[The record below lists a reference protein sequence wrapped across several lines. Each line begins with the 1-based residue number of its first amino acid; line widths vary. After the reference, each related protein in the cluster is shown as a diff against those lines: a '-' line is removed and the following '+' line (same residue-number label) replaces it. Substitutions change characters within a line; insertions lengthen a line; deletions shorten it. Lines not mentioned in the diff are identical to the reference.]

1 MKVVPFKSIVFAAA
15 MMHVCAFVS
24 ADRAAAQVPP
34 PDRQSWFAEDSKK
47 TKQEES
53 LRMKKATGGV
63 TAPAPGVDFQAPV
76 IEFDR
81 NKNEIVGK
89 GGVTISDSGVQ
100 VQADEGTFNT
110 QTRQGVVKGNVVVSS
125 SAGILGADSADLN
138 VPNETGE
145 FTNLK
150 FEVEEGG
157 FDVESAKAR
166 KVSEFDFE
174 LEDSSVTSCHCP
186 DGAKP
191 WEIRSDSCKLT
202 QEGYAHSYDSS
213 VYFEGLPIFYSPYL
227 SFPVKN
233 ERASGLMPPQWG
245 VSNQNGI
252 LYRQPILGIVDGST
266 DFTVSPFIATKTR
279 VGAALDVER
288 VFSRTHNLNGGF
300 IYSNES
306 LRGDS
311 LRGLDV
317 EDTYDPTIDTNRT
330 GGYYKQR
337 WVPDPKSGIPLEFV
351 ADGRYT
357 SDNLFLREIPAPQ
370 IGERQSQFLTSTAV
384 LRGRVLEAINAEARA
399 EYNQMLLTDPDV
411 QTQRLPELTANTGT
425 TFRPFGFNPYGLK
438 LVTGAGV
445 TGTNFVRDDGYD
457 GWRTDIVPKASIPFH
472 ISNYMRGQFSAE
484 LHQTEY
490 SLRETMLPSTGTP
503 LPDGSTELASSSNRT
518 LPILSYGMNTGVERV
533 FDVDRGGAFSRLV
546 NLGAQNERSE
556 LVRLKH
562 TIEPDVR
569 YTFIPDVDQEYNPLF
584 DQIDRYRQRS
594 MVSYGFS
601 SRLYGRFM
609 EPYERVRDI
618 EELSPQGQSI
628 PMVDLGSSVLDFG
641 RNMLVAPAQNID
653 LRSGDIRQLALFTVR
668 QTYDFIGNTQGQATP
683 TPTPTDGDSSS
694 DNNSLDQFSDINVG
708 ISLSPSKYFATGAQ
722 TNYGI
727 QDALFHSYSLSLGFM
742 DDREDMIRARYIF
755 IDDTDE
761 DPDVDNGT
769 GQFEG
774 NIEIALHQRLRAGGY
789 LRLDAKEGDVIESR
803 ALLRFINSCRCWS
816 ADLGFG
822 QTNNPDQSQVL
833 LGFTFGGLGGMR
845 QGIGMTSSNTN

>member
-1 MKVVPFKSIVFAAA
+1 
-15 MMHVCAFVS
+15 
-24 ADRAAAQVPP
+24 
-34 PDRQSWFAEDSKK
+34 
-47 TKQEES
+47 
-53 LRMKKATGGV
+53 
-63 TAPAPGVDFQAPV
+63 
-76 IEFDR
+76 
-81 NKNEIVGK
+81 
-89 GGVTISDSGVQ
+89 
-100 VQADEGTFNT
+100 
-110 QTRQGVVKGNVVVSS
+110 
-125 SAGILGADSADLN
+125 
-138 VPNETGE
+138 
-145 FTNLK
+145 
-150 FEVEEGG
+150 
-157 FDVESAKAR
+157 
-166 KVSEFDFE
+166 
-174 LEDSSVTSCHCP
+174 
-186 DGAKP
+186 
-191 WEIRSDSCKLT
+191 
-202 QEGYAHSYDSS
+202 
-213 VYFEGLPIFYSPYL
+213 
-227 SFPVKN
+227 
-233 ERASGLMPPQWG
+233 
-245 VSNQNGI
+245 
-252 LYRQPILGIVDGST
+252 
-266 DFTVSPFIATKTR
+266 
-279 VGAALDVER
+279 
-288 VFSRTHNLNGGF
+288 
-300 IYSNES
+300 
-306 LRGDS
+306 
-311 LRGLDV
+311 
-317 EDTYDPTIDTNRT
+317 
-330 GGYYKQR
+330 
-337 WVPDPKSGIPLEFV
+337 
-351 ADGRYT
+351 
-357 SDNLFLREIPAPQ
+357 
-370 IGERQSQFLTSTAV
+370 
-384 LRGRVLEAINAEARA
+384 
-399 EYNQMLLTDPDV
+399 
-411 QTQRLPELTANTGT
+411 
-425 TFRPFGFNPYGLK
+425 LK

-569 YTFIPDVDQEYNPLF
+569 YTYIPDVDQEYNPLF

-683 TPTPTDGDSSS
+683 APTPTSGDSSS